1 MNSLGSRLRAIGI
14 TVGFFAASA
23 FVLLGTIWALA
34 ALPFTIPGLAE
45 LASYRPHDSIGAVSD
60 FRIIAVLSAA
70 YLAAMALVVLIDMP
84 YCDKML
90 AIFADVLLMAV
101 AAIWG
106 FIFGYWLLLRLAGY
120 ENFLDLNYILASLI
134 APFVVFVASLV
145 PLPRLRHP
153 FILRLLVALVLLAGA
168 PFLLLHLGS

>member
-1 MNSLGSRLRAIGI
+1 MNSLGSRLRALGI
-14 TVGFFAASA
+14 TTGFFAVSA
-23 FVLLGTIWALA
+23 FVLLGTIWALS
-34 ALPFTIPGLAE
+34 ALPFSLPGLTE
-45 LASYRPHDSIGAVSD
+45 LAGYRPHDSIGAVSD
-60 FRIIAVLSAA
+60 FRMIVVLSAG

-106 FIFGYWLLLRLAGY
+106 FILGYWVLLRLAGY
-120 ENFLDLNYILASLI
+120 ENFLSLDYALASLI
-134 APFVVFVASLV
+134 APLVVFGASLI

-153 FILRLLVALVLLAGA
+153 FVLRLLAALLLLIGA
-168 PFLLLHLGS
+168 PFLLLRLGA